1 MQDATLNNRNPGV
14 LEQLASDLPGGLA
27 APARRAV
34 IGAGVW
40 RLEQLAAFSE
50 GELKKLH
57 GIGPN
62 AMRQLQQALES
73 RGMGFRGYTDPTGFE
88 MYPVWHTESDRSEN

>member
-1 MQDATLNNRNPGV
+1 MQDTTLNNRNPGV

-27 APARRAV
+27 APARRAL

-40 RLEQLAAFSE
+40 RLEQVAAFSE
-50 GELKKLH
+50 AELSKLH

-62 AMRQLQQALES
+62 SIRQLQQALEI
-73 RGMGFRGYTDPTGFE
+73 RGLDFR
-88 MYPVWHTESDRSEN
+88 S

>member
-1 MQDATLNNRNPGV
+1 MYESTSRERVPSVVDQ
-14 LEQLASDLPGGLA
+14 LESNLPGGLA
-27 APARRAV
+27 APARRAL

-40 RLEQLAAFSE
+40 SLEQLAAFSE
-50 GELKKLH
+50 AELSKLH

-73 RGMGFRGYTDPTGFE
+73 RGLGFR
-88 MYPVWHTESDRSEN
+88 S

>member
-14 LEQLASDLPGGLA
+14 LAQLESDLTGGLA
-27 APARRAV
+27 APARRAL

-40 RLEQLAAFSE
+40 SLEQLTAFSAA
-50 GELKKLH
+50 ELSKMH

-73 RGMGFRGYTDPTGFE
+73 RGLGFRG
-88 MYPVWHTESDRSEN
+88 